1 MLAVQQNALAEKEMT
16 VGDHSVWDNEWF
28 LGYTRTIILQLNHI
42 KPSELKVC
50 NKFLATLS
58 IHSTITSKITDIK
71 SCFEQII
78 V

>member
-28 LGYTRTIILQLNHI
+28 LGYTRTIILQLNRI